1 MVHRGIAALIP
12 ARHAV
17 QRKVKDHA
25 HSLLCR
31 AVLRPGEQRFTGFV
45 LQRTK
50 IRRTICDPAVVLGRQ
65 LRDSQPGC
73 RRDNCKPVYRCS
85 VCNRRT
91 VESASTSVNR
101 VVEKA

>member
-1 MVHRGIAALIP
+1 MLHRGIAALIP
-12 ARHAV
+12 ARHTV

-31 AVLRPGEQRFTGFV
+31 VVMSLQRFIGFV

-50 IRRTICDPAVVLGRQ
+50 IRRTTCDPAVVLGRR
-65 LRDSQPGC
+65 LRDSQPG
-73 RRDNCKPVYRCS
+73 RHRDNCKPVYRCS

-91 VESASTSVNR
+91 VEAASMPVNG
-101 VVEKA
+101 VVENA